1 MGIACRF
8 ELGRWWFTRKNRRIR
23 PCSSA
28 PPNTVSAFMGSHIV
42 RFGLSGHVGHF
53 VAAEAARYPR
63 HARVVLRS
71 SRGLE
76 LGEVLSTPDASDPVA
91 DPMAEADGQI
101 LRRMTVEDN
110 LLEAR
115 LEKHRHKA
123 FTACSELLEQ
133 HNVDAVLMEVE
144 HLFDGQGLY
153 FYFLGD
159 VPAEAEKLTGKL
171 AETYEA
177 NVEFR
182 QFSETL
188 TEGCGPGCGTEAA
201 MGQGGCASCTSCSV
215 ASACGVGK
223 QPL

>member
-1 MGIACRF
+1 MGY
-8 ELGRWWFTRKNRRIR
+8 
-23 PCSSA
+23 
-28 PPNTVSAFMGSHIV
+28 HIV
-42 RFGLSGHVGHF
+42 RYGLIGHVGHF
-53 VAAEAARYPR
+53 IAAEAVRYPR

-76 LGEVLSTPDASDPVA
+76 LGEVLSVPESSDSVA
-91 DPMAEADGQI
+91 ETDGQI

-115 LEKHRHKA
+115 LEKYRHKA
-123 FTACSELLEQ
+123 FAACSELLEQ

-159 VPAEAEKLTGKL
+159 VPTEAEKLTEKL

-182 QFSETL
+182 QFAETL
-188 TEGCGPGCGTEAA
+188 TEGCGPGCGTEEA
-201 MGQGGCASCTSCSV
+201 MGQGGCASCTSCAV
-215 ASACGVGK
+215 ASACGTAKKTG
-223 QPL
+223 